1 MTTHDAGDDLLR
13 ILDELDELLTTARA
27 MPMSASAIVNRDE
40 VLALVDRAREAVPRA
55 VHRAEGIV
63 ADADEVLA
71 QGRNEAERLVL
82 RAHEEAERLV
92 SAENVVQLA
101 NERADEIVTTAERRA
116 SELRHGADDYSDR
129 ALSGLEE
136 EINRLGD
143 QIRAGRDALAARL
156 AREVVGRPGQ
166 AGSGTQTATPTGTQA
181 GTQAGT
187 RTARTAQGPEGA
199 GGAGRTEPGAGHG
212 GGRRRAGWSVDPGRP
227 DAHIR

>member
-1 MTTHDAGDDLLR
+1 MTAHDVGDDLLQ

-40 VLALVDRAREAVPRA
+40 ALALVDRAREAVPTA

-101 NERADEIVTTAERRA
+101 NERADEIVTAAERRA
-116 SELRHGADDYSDR
+116 SELRHGADDYCDR
-129 ALSGLEE
+129 ALAGLEG
-136 EINRLGD
+136 EIDRLGE

-166 AGSGTQTATPTGTQA
+166 AATAAPGVPGGHAGQPGQA
-181 GTQAGT
+181 GPGGENGEQAGG
-187 RTARTAQGPEGA
+187 Q
-199 GGAGRTEPGAGHG
+199 G